1 MTIPPPSAEL
11 PINLPYAFALGAAAA
26 CGGLMFGFDIAIIA
40 GAGPFLVDRFALSP
54 LQMGLAFSILLFG
67 CALGALGAGP
77 LSDRFGRRRVM
88 LAVAVIFAVTSVWT
102 GLAPD
107 YDSLLLA
114 RFVGGLG
121 VGAVSVA
128 APTYVSEISPPSIR
142 GRMGA
147 LYQLSIV
154 IGIFASY
161 LINYAL
167 KDIGPDAWRWM
178 FASGAAPSVA
188 FFLLVLWAAETPAY
202 LVKRGREEEARRV
215 LERLGGER
223 ADAALMRIR
232 ASVAGAGPGLKV
244 LLEPRLRKPLLI
256 TIVLAVLV
264 HASGIN
270 TVIDYAPLILRS
282 AGFTLDAALFSTLVL
297 GGANL
302 LFTLVS
308 FWTID
313 RFGRKPL
320 YLVGSLGM
328 AAALAG
334 MMIAVATGQFQG
346 VLVLSLIVAYLFFF
360 ASCIGPVF
368 WTLTPELFPNT
379 ARGVAMS
386 VPVLTQ
392 WIANAVVVLVFPSAF
407 AEIGRIGTFALLA
420 SACVLQAVF
429 VQLFAPETRNRSL
442 EEIEGLWSADEAPAR
457 GRDAIL
463 QE

>member
-1 MTIPPPSAEL
+1 MASSIPSPNPP
-11 PINLPYAFALGAAAA
+11 IRLPYTFALGAAAA

-40 GAGPFLVDRFALSP
+40 GAGPFLVAQFDLSP
-54 LQMGLAFSILLFG
+54 LEMGLAFSILLFG
-67 CALGALGAGP
+67 CALGAVAAGP

-88 LAVAVIFAVTSVWT
+88 LAVAIVFAVTSVWT

-107 YDSLLLA
+107 YRTLLLA

-147 LYQLSIV
+147 LYQLSI
-154 IGIFASY
+154 IFGIFTSY

-167 KDIGPDAWRWM
+167 KDFGPEAWRWM
-178 FASGAAPSVA
+178 FASGVAPSIA
-188 FFLLVLWAAETPAY
+188 FFLLVLRAAETPAY
-202 LVKRGREEEARRV
+202 LVRRGRENEARHV
-215 LERLGGER
+215 LDRLGGEP
-223 ADAALMRIR
+223 ADVALTRIR
-232 ASVAGAGPGLKV
+232 ASIAGSARGLRI
-244 LLEPRLRKPLLI
+244 LLEPRLRRPLAI
-256 TIVLAVLV
+256 TVVLAVLV

-270 TVIDYAPLILRS
+270 TVIDYAPLILQS

-302 LFTLVS
+302 LFTLTS

-328 AAALAG
+328 ATALAG
-334 MMIAVATGQFQG
+334 MMIAVATGRFEG
-346 VLVLSLIVAYLFFF
+346 GLVLALIVVYLFFF
-360 ASCIGPVF
+360 SSCIGPVF
-368 WTLTPELFPNT
+368 WTLTPELFPNA
-379 ARGVAMS
+379 ARGIAMS

-407 AEIGRIGTFALLA
+407 AEIGPIGTFALLA
-420 SACVLQAVF
+420 GACILQAMF
-429 VQLFAPETRNRSL
+429 VQFFAPETRNRSL
-442 EEIEGLWSADEAPAR
+442 EEIEASWAVGRAPAR
-457 GRDAIL
+457 GRGAMS